1 MPAAC
6 GWGADHGL
14 HGLAVPLEA
23 DSGGYWQTQ
32 LQHRLSVSHH
42 CSGAETV
49 AFMGLQSHA
58 VFIILVFLSQNLY
71 QSPFARF
78 LFNHNIR
85 RIPAS
90 FLLLKAIDLP
100 I

>member
-1 MPAAC
+1 MVATGKLSCSTGSQFPTI
-6 GWGADHGL
+6 
-14 HGLAVPLEA
+14 AVVLRLRFSWVWLTGS
-23 DSGGYWQTQ
+23 SG
-32 LQHRLSVSHH
+32 V
-42 CSGAETV
+42 
-49 AFMGLQSHA
+49 QSHT
-58 VFIILVFLSQNLY
+58 VFIILAFLSQNLH